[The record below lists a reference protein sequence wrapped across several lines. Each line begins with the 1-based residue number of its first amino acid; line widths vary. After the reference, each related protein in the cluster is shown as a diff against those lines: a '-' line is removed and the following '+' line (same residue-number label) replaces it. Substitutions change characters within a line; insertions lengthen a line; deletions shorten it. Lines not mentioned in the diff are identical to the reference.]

1 MSLYQITSE
10 MQGILEAVLDHGID
24 SPEAQEALNEHLSGL
39 DEALD
44 LSAERYCGFIRE
56 LEMRAEARSKEA
68 SRIRALAAA
77 DDALATRLKE
87 GLKAAMETT
96 GRLKMELPS
105 FKLSIAASGGK
116 QSLQIDDDAVK
127 GLEVPLVK
135 IVTEPNKE
143 AIRIVLEAGGEIPGC
158 RLLPRGTSLRI
169 R

>member
-24 SPEAQEALNEHLSGL
+24 SPEAQDALNEHLSGL

-44 LSAERYCGFIRE
+44 LKAERYCGFIRE

-87 GLKAAMETT
+87 RLKAAMETA

-105 FKLSIAASGGK
+105 FKLSIASNGGK

>member
-24 SPEAQEALNEHLSGL
+24 SPEAQAALDEHLTGL
-39 DEALD
+39 DVALD
-44 LSAERYCGFIRE
+44 TKAERYCGFIRE
-56 LEMRAEARSKEA
+56 LEMRADARSKEA